1 MPEFDS
7 RQIAALAANPSAKAS
22 PFDHGKVMALIA
34 TTPATAAWA
43 QDDTFE
49 IGTIPRGS
57 RILRDCMV
65 RHAAMGASVTLTVG
79 TRSVNGTVIDA
90 DGIFASASVASASAG
105 TLLNTGAQMLQA
117 NGFVTTEDTV
127 LYATLGGANP
137 TDDAQMEFE
146 IRYLAATS

>member
-7 RQIAALAANPSAKAS
+7 RQIAALAANPSAKVN

-34 TTPATAAWA
+34 TTPAAVAWA

-49 IGTIPRGS
+49 IGMIPRGS

-65 RHAAMGASVTLTVG
+65 RHAAMGSSVTLVVG
-79 TRSVNGTVIDA
+79 TRTVDGTVIDA

-105 TLLNTGAQMLQA
+105 TLLNTGAQMVQA
-117 NGFVTTEDTV
+117 NGFVTTVDTV
-127 LYATLGGANP
+127 VYATLAGATP
-137 TDDAQMEFE
+137 TANAQMEFDL
-146 IRYLAATS
+146 RYIGATA